1 VDWIL
6 AVDWVPY
13 QRPSF
18 VTPAVAGYVSGHSTF
33 SRAGAEVLTAMTGTP
48 YFPGGLQSWVIP
60 AGSMLHEE
68 GPTRDVTLEW
78 ATYYDAADQAGI
90 SRLYGGIHIAADDLE
105 GRRIGSQCGLEAW
118 DLAKTYFDGSARS

>member
-1 VDWIL
+1 
-6 AVDWVPY
+6 
-13 QRPSF
+13 
-18 VTPAVAGYVSGHSTF
+18 
-33 SRAGAEVLTAMTGTP
+33 
-48 YFPGGLQSWVIP
+48 
-60 AGSMLHEE
+60 
-68 GPTRDVTLEW
+68 LEW